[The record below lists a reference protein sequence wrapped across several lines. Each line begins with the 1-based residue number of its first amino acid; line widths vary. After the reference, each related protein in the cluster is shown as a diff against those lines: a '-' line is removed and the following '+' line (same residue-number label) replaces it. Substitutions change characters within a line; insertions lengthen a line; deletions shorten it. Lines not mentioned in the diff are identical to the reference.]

1 MYALARSYVNPDRV
15 AFVVVALFVFFAVRP
30 RLEGAAA
37 AAAHNYIG
45 GVIGASEDRRRSFC
59 GGPLR
64 SVPFTFSSFDNRA
77 TRRINLPPVMSAT

>member
-1 MYALARSYVNPDRV
+1 MRSPARSLARSYVNPDRV
-15 AFVVVALFVFFAVRP
+15 AFVAVRP
-30 RLEGAAA
+30 RLEGAA

-59 GGPLR
+59 GGGPLR
-64 SVPFTFSSFDNRA
+64 SFSFDNRA